1 MKSILE
7 TIRPCLRAAREQG
20 ESMSKKKCDNCGR
33 ELVRFHDEWIC
44 PTQSVDV
51 LEDHIECLRLWR
63 TMDMVTL
70 EEVLDFIEV
79 EMEES
84 PGVRA
89 RRGDCLFD
97 YDSPDWRESCRFWK
111 GVVVHYIKEGYDG
124 LDDVLDSIG
133 TELFKLKLDELSGLG
148 YASIKGPPV
157 DSPRGPSGPLSSS

>member
-7 TIRPCLRAAREQG
+7 MTRPCLMAPREQG
-20 ESMSKKKCDNCGR
+20 ESMPKKKCDHCDR

-51 LEDHIECLRLWR
+51 LEEHIECLRLWR
-63 TMDMVTL
+63 SMDMVTL
-70 EEVLDFIEV
+70 EEVRDFIEI

-84 PGVRA
+84 PGARA

-97 YDSPDWRESCRFWK
+97 YDCPDWRESCQFWK
-111 GVVVHYIKEGYDG
+111 GIVIHYIKEGYDG
-124 LDDVLDSIG
+124 LDDVLGSIR
-133 TELFKLKLDELSGLG
+133 TELFKLKLDELSDLD

-157 DSPRGPSGPLSSS
+157 ESPRGPSNPLSST